1 MSAVLLKGLS
11 YFADINLFTCVSIV
25 LTTAITIYLFTEYA
39 KKQSVSNDGTETQT
53 APVDISLWWFL
64 GLFVSEFI
72 SQVLIE
78 QNLDFVDAIWNII
91 GNIIGNTI
99 LFFICYGVLGVI
111 GVNRENK
118 YERCKKAFM
127 GLVII
132 SWALLMLID
141 YAMRNGF

>member
-1 MSAVLLKGLS
+1 MGVMLKGLS
-11 YFADINLFTCVSIV
+11 SFAGLNFFTCVSIV

-39 KKQSVSNDGTETQT
+39 KKQLVSNDDTETQT
-53 APVDISLWWFL
+53 TSVDISFWWFL

-72 SQVLIE
+72 SQVLVE

-99 LFFICYGVLGVI
+99 LFFICYGILGVI

-132 SWALLMLID
+132 SWALLLFID
-141 YAMRNGF
+141 YAIRNGF

>member
-1 MSAVLLKGLS
+1 MSAAILKGLS
-11 YFADINLFTCVSIV
+11 SFAGLSVFTCVSIV

-39 KKQSVSNDGTETQT
+39 KKQLVSNDDTETQT
-53 APVDISLWWFL
+53 TSVDISLWWFL

-72 SQVLIE
+72 SQVLVE

-132 SWALLMLID
+132 SWAFLLIID